1 MGRRNA
7 PAHNRRGGMYYKM
20 IPYAIGVLLMVAA
33 AIRFASKDDFVGAG
47 IALLAALVASFTGF
61 QSARR

>member
-1 MGRRNA
+1 
-7 PAHNRRGGMYYKM
+7 M